1 MYVIV
6 VGGGKVG
13 YYLTRTLVAEGHEVT
28 LVEKDSRRAAA
39 LTEELGEIV
48 TRGDGCEVRTM
59 QELGMK
65 RADCVVAVT
74 GDDEDNLVVCQM
86 AKHKFGVARTIAR
99 VNNPKNEEIFAL
111 LGVDHTL
118 ASTRI
123 IYSLIQQEVDVGEM
137 VLLSALKEGK
147 IEIVSAELTADSPVA
162 GRPLKD
168 VHFPKGTVIAAL
180 IREENVLLPSGT
192 TELLEGD
199 TVIALAHPGEE
210 AALQTCLL
218 GGPPKAFITTAQT
231 AEAKKR

>member
-1 MYVIV
+1 MYIII

-13 YYLTRTLVAEGHEVT
+13 YYLTRTLTAEGHEVT
-28 LVEKDSRRAAA
+28 VVEKDPRRYAW
-39 LTEELGEIV
+39 LRTELGELV
-48 TRGDGCEVRTM
+48 ARGDGCEVRTM
-59 QELGMK
+59 QDLGMS

-118 ASTRI
+118 SGTRV

-147 IEIVSAELTADSPVA
+147 IDLVSAELTEDSPVSNKMV
-162 GRPLKD
+162 KD
-168 VHFPKGTVIAAL
+168 VHLPGETVIAAL
-180 IREENVLLPSGT
+180 IRGDHVILPSGT
-192 TELLEGD
+192 TELLSGD
-199 TVIALAHPGEE
+199 TIIALANAGEE
-210 AALQTCLL
+210 PALRTALL
-218 GGPPKAFITTAQT
+218 GTQAKGPIIINREAQ
-231 AEAKKR
+231 RR

>member
-13 YYLTRTLVAEGHEVT
+13 FYLARTLVAEGHEVT
-28 LVEKDSRRAAA
+28 LSEKDSRRAAF
-39 LTEELGEIV
+39 LTEALGEIV
-48 TRGDGCEVRTM
+48 TRGDGCEMRTM
-59 QELGMK
+59 QELGMS

-74 GDDEDNLVVCQM
+74 GDDEDNLVVCQI

-118 ASTRI
+118 SSTRI

-137 VLLSALKEGK
+137 VLLSALKQGK
-147 IEIVSAELTADSPVA
+147 VEIVSAEITGDAPVI

-168 VHFPKGTVIAAL
+168 VHLPGGTVIAAL
-180 IREENVLLPSGT
+180 IRDEDVVLPSGT

-210 AALQTCLL
+210 QALQACLL
-218 GGPPKAFITTAQT
+218 GSQ
-231 AEAKKR
+231 AKPIISAISEEGKRK

>member
-28 LVEKDSRRAAA
+28 LVEKDARRAAA
-39 LTEELGEIV
+39 LRTELGEVI

-59 QELGMK
+59 QEMGME

-86 AKHKFGVARTIAR
+86 AKHRFEVARTIAR
-99 VNNPKNEEIFAL
+99 VNDPKNEEIFAL

-118 ASTRI
+118 SGTRL

-137 VLLSALKEGK
+137 VLLSALKAGK
-147 IEIVSAELTADSPVA
+147 IEIVSAELTEEAPVV
-162 GRPLKD
+162 GKILQDIRL
-168 VHFPKGTVIAAL
+168 PKSSVIAAL
-180 IREENVLLPSGT
+180 IREESVLLPSGT
-192 TELLEGD
+192 MEFMEGD
-199 TVIALAHPGEE
+199 TVIALAHPEDE
-210 AALQTCLL
+210 PTLRTCLL
-218 GGPPKAFITTAQT
+218 GGVTKSPITTAT
-231 AEAKKR
+231 EEERKK